1 MSGAAALPTVR
12 RQQAEALFRARGIPT
27 RRVEEWKYSDLKT
40 ALGETGPDQM
50 EGASA
55 AWSLAALPPGVE
67 SFDLSRDDIPDWA
80 LPHSGNNAMGAASL
94 AFARSGVAFR
104 VNGAVAEPLRLTLSQ
119 SGHLRAVLVLE
130 DGASATL
137 IETAEA
143 AAWRNVGF
151 DIVLGE
157 GARLDHVRLSPRAP
171 DAVLV
176 EEIFVL
182 VGADAQYH
190 AHFTDFGSKLS
201 RTELQIAL
209 KGEGALAELSGVS
222 VLGDGL
228 HADVTSHVTHA
239 VPDTQSAQL
248 FKYVANGKSRGV
260 YQGKVTVAHGAD
272 GSDSRQTAKGLVLGE
287 RAEIDLKPELE
298 ILADDVKC
306 AHGAAVGDLDAESL
320 FYLRARGIPE
330 SQARALLMRAF
341 LGDAI
346 DRIAAEDIRV
356 NIWQAVEKALE
367 GLA

>member
-1 MSGAAALPTVR
+1 MSGAAALPQAR
-12 RQQAEALFRARGIPT
+12 RDSAAALFRARGIPT
-27 RRVEEWKYSDLKT
+27 RRVEDWKYSDLKT
-40 ALGETGPDQM
+40 ALGETGPEQM
-50 EGASA
+50 DGVSA

-80 LPHSGNNAMGAASL
+80 LPHTGNNAMGAASL
-94 AFARSGVAFR
+94 AFARSGVALR
-104 VNGAVAEPLRLTLSQ
+104 VTGAVTEPLRLDLSQ

-130 DGASATL
+130 NGASATL
-137 IETAEA
+137 VERAEVS
-143 AAWRNVGF
+143 AWRNVGI
-151 DIVLGE
+151 DIVLRE
-157 GARLDHVRLSPRAP
+157 GARLDHVRLSPTALN
-171 DAVLV
+171 AVLV
-176 EEIFVL
+176 EELFVL
-182 VGADAQYH
+182 VGAKAQYH
-190 AHFTDFGSKLS
+190 AHFADFGGRLS
-201 RTELQIAL
+201 RTELQIRL
-209 KGEGALAELSGVS
+209 NGEGGLAELSGVS

-239 VPDTQSAQL
+239 VANTQSVQL

-260 YQGKVTVAHGAD
+260 YQGKVTVAQGAD

-330 SQARALLMRAF
+330 SAARAMLMRAF

-346 DRIAAEDIRV
+346 DRIESEDMRAGV
-356 NIWQAVEKALE
+356 WQVVEQALE

>member
-1 MSGAAALPTVR
+1 MSHAAALPGVR
-12 RQQAEALFRARGIPT
+12 REQAAALFRARGIPT

-40 ALGETGPDQM
+40 ALGETGADQI
-50 EGASA
+50 EGANA
-55 AWSLAALPPGVE
+55 AWSLSALPPGVE
-67 SFDLSRDDIPDWA
+67 SFDLSQGHIPGWA
-80 LPHSGNNAMGAASL
+80 LPHTGNNAMGAASL
-94 AFARSGVAFR
+94 AFARSGVALR
-104 VNGAVAEPLRLTLSQ
+104 VTGAVTEPLRLDLSQ
-119 SGHLRAVLVLE
+119 SGNLRAVLVLE
-130 DGASATL
+130 AGASATL
-137 IETAEA
+137 VERAEG

-157 GARLDHVRLSPRAP
+157 GARLDHVRLSPRAS

-176 EEIFVL
+176 EELFVL
-182 VGADAQYH
+182 VGAKARYRG
-190 AHFTDFGSKLS
+190 HFADFGGKLS

-228 HADVTSHVTHA
+228 HADVTTHVVHS
-239 VPDTQSAQL
+239 VPNTQSAQL

-260 YQGKVTVAHGAD
+260 YQGKVTVAQGAD

-287 RAEIDLKPELE
+287 RSEIDLKPELE

-330 SQARALLMRAF
+330 SEARAMLMRAF

-346 DRIAAEDIRV
+346 DRIEDEAQRAA
-356 NIWQAVEKALE
+356 IWHVVEKSLE

>member
-1 MSGAAALPTVR
+1 MSSAAALPEVR
-12 RQQAEALFRARGIPT
+12 REQAAALFRARGIPT
-27 RRVEEWKYSDLKT
+27 RRVEAWKYSDLKT

-50 EGASA
+50 NEVSA

-67 SFDLSRDDIPDWA
+67 SFDLSQGHIPDWA
-80 LPHSGNNAMGAASL
+80 LPHTGNNAMGAASL
-94 AFARSGVAFR
+94 AFARSGVALR
-104 VNGAVAEPLRLTLSQ
+104 VSGAVTEPLRLNLAQ

-137 IETAEA
+137 IENAEA
-143 AAWRNVGF
+143 AAWRNAGF

-157 GARLDHVRLSPRAP
+157 NARLDHVRLSPRAP

-176 EEIFVL
+176 EEFFVL
-182 VGADAQYH
+182 VGSNAQYH
-190 AHFTDFGSKLS
+190 AHFTDFGARLS

-209 KGEGALAELSGVS
+209 QGEGALAELSGVS
-222 VLGDGL
+222 VLGDGA
-228 HADVTSHVTHA
+228 HADVTTHVTHA
-239 VPDTQSAQL
+239 VPNTQSTQL

-320 FYLRARGIPE
+320 FYLRTRGIPE
-330 SQARALLMRAF
+330 SQARAMLMRAF

-346 DRIAAEDIRV
+346 DKVEAEDVRATV
-356 NIWQAVEKALE
+356 RQAVEKALE